1 MLDGFIMN
9 VLNNN
14 DKTGSM
20 KMTKLFKLSLITAT
34 LTMATFNANAA
45 VEIYEKDGM
54 SFSTD
59 GLVNVFYSNSSID
72 STNAAGMEEDRT
84 QSRVRTGFLPS
95 NIGFNFAKQLSDVK
109 IGMRSSF
116 WVSLSDTDN
125 NRDASPADLGTG
137 SLIDVRQF
145 YATVSGSWGEV
156 LLGKDFGL
164 YNRANILGDELLL
177 GFGQTS
183 DFFGLVDGG
192 NVSFGNIA
200 TGYTYPMPK
209 AQMTYRTPDMSG
221 FKLAVGIMDP
231 NKTAGD
237 SSEELPRFEAEL
249 MYNTSFNENS
259 SMKAWVSG
267 VAQTSEIND
276 VEQNQSGIG
285 YGVNV
290 MFSGLSLTASGYSSK
305 GLGHVAG
312 LDHIVGVDTIESDG
326 YLVQA
331 AYTMGDNRVV
341 LTYGESE
348 TSDAGNVEVV
358 GIVGDAVHS
367 NTGIAYFRTIVPG
380 VTAVFEYNNTEV
392 DATNSLIAEDNN
404 TFSIG
409 AVVTF

>member
-1 MLDGFIMN
+1 M
-9 VLNNN
+9 
-14 DKTGSM
+14 
-20 KMTKLFKLSLITAT
+20 
-34 LTMATFNANAA
+34 
-45 VEIYEKDGM
+45 
-54 SFSTD
+54 
-59 GLVNVFYSNSSID
+59 
-72 STNAAGMEEDRT
+72 
-84 QSRVRTGFLPS
+84 
-95 NIGFNFAKQLSDVK
+95 
-109 IGMRSSF
+109 
-116 WVSLSDTDN
+116 
-125 NRDASPADLGTG
+125 GTG

>member
-1 MLDGFIMN
+1 
-9 VLNNN
+9 
-14 DKTGSM
+14 
-20 KMTKLFKLSLITAT
+20 MTKLFKLSLITAT
-34 LTMATFNANAA
+34 LTMAAFNANAT

-72 STNAAGMEEDRT
+72 ETTAAGIKSDHT

-95 NIGFNFAKQLSDVK
+95 NIGFNFSNQLSDIK

-125 NRDASPADLGTG
+125 NRDESPADLGTG
-137 SLIDVRQF
+137 SLVDVRQF

-183 DFFGLVDGG
+183 EFFGLVDGN

-209 AQMTYRTPDMSG
+209 SQVTYRTPEING

-231 NKTAGD
+231 NKVSSD

-249 MYNTSFNENS
+249 MYNTSFDDDTS
-259 SMKAWVSG
+259 LKAWVSG
-267 VAQTSEIND
+267 VSQSSEVND
-276 VEQNQSGIG
+276 VKQNQSGIG
-285 YGVNV
+285 YGINV
-290 MFSGLSLTASGYSSK
+290 MFSGVSLTASGYSAK

-312 LDHIVGVDTIESDG
+312 LDQIVGPDSIESDG

-331 AYTMGDNRVV
+331 AYTIEDNRFV

-348 TSDAGNVEVV
+348 TANAGNVDVV
-358 GIVGDAVHS
+358 GITGDAVHS
-367 NTGIAYFRTIVPG
+367 NTGVAYFRTVRPG
-380 VTAVFEYNNTEV
+380 VTLVLEYNNTEV
-392 DATNSLIAEDNN
+392 DATDSLRAEDND

>member
-1 MLDGFIMN
+1 
-9 VLNNN
+9 
-14 DKTGSM
+14 
-20 KMTKLFKLSLITAT
+20 MTKLFKLSLITAT
-34 LTMATFNANAA
+34 LTMAAFNANAT

-72 STNAAGMEEDRT
+72 ETNAAGIKSDHT

-95 NIGFNFAKQLSDVK
+95 NIGFNFSNQLSDIK

-125 NRDASPADLGTG
+125 NRDESPADLGTG
-137 SLIDVRQF
+137 SLVDVRQF

-183 DFFGLVDGG
+183 EFFGLVDGN

-209 AQMTYRTPDMSG
+209 SQVTYRTPEING

-231 NKTAGD
+231 NKVSSD

-249 MYNTSFNENS
+249 MYNTSFDDDTS
-259 SMKAWVSG
+259 LKAWVSG
-267 VAQTSEIND
+267 VSQSSEVND
-276 VEQNQSGIG
+276 VKQNQSGIG
-285 YGVNV
+285 YGINV
-290 MFSGLSLTASGYSSK
+290 MFSGVSLTASGYSAK

-312 LDHIVGVDTIESDG
+312 LDQIVGPDSIESDG

-331 AYTMGDNRVV
+331 AYTIEDNRFV

-348 TSDAGNVEVV
+348 TANAGNVDVV
-358 GIVGDAVHS
+358 GITGDAVHS
-367 NTGIAYFRTIVPG
+367 NTGVAYFRTVRPG
-380 VTAVFEYNNTEV
+380 VTLVLEYNNTEV
-392 DATNSLIAEDNN
+392 DATDSLRAEDND

>member
-1 MLDGFIMN
+1 MN

-95 NIGFNFAKQLSDVK
+95 NIGFNFSKQLSDVK

-116 WVSLSDTDN
+116 WVSLSDSDN

-209 AQMTYRTPDMSG
+209 AQMTYRTPDMNG

-348 TSDAGNVEVV
+348 TTDAGNVEVV

-380 VTAVFEYNNTEV
+380 VTAVVEYNNTEV
-392 DATNSLIAEDNN
+392 DATDSLIAEDNN

>member
-1 MLDGFIMN
+1 
-9 VLNNN
+9 
-14 DKTGSM
+14 
-20 KMTKLFKLSLITAT
+20 MTKRFKLSVITAS
-34 LTMATFNANAA
+34 LTMAAFNASAA
-45 VEIYEKDGM
+45 VEVYEKDGM

-59 GLVNVFYSNSSID
+59 GLVNIFYSNSSVD
-72 STNAAGMEEDRT
+72 TTNAAGTTEDRT

-95 NIGFNFAKQLSDVK
+95 NIGFNFAKELDDVK

-145 YATVSGSWGEV
+145 YATIGSSWGEV

-209 AQMTYRTPDMSG
+209 AQITYRTPEMAG

-231 NKTAGD
+231 NKTASS

-249 MYNTSFNENS
+249 MYATDFNDDA

-267 VAQTSEIND
+267 VSQSSELND
-276 VEQNQSGIG
+276 VEQNQSGVG
-285 YGVNV
+285 YGINV
-290 MFSGLSLTASGYSSK
+290 MFSGLSLTASGYSAK

-312 LDHIVGVDTIESDG
+312 LDQIVGADTIESDG

-331 AYTMGDNRVV
+331 AYTMGDNRFV

-348 TSDAGNVEVV
+348 TSNAGNVETV

-367 NTGIAYFRTIVPG
+367 NTGIAYFRTILPG
-380 VTAVFEYNNTEV
+380 VTAVAEYNNTEA

>member
-1 MLDGFIMN
+1 MN

-125 NRDASPADLGTG
+125 SRDASPADLGTG

-348 TSDAGNVEVV
+348 TTDAGNVEVV

>member
-1 MLDGFIMN
+1 MV

-34 LTMATFNANAA
+34 LTMAAFNASAA

-95 NIGFNFAKQLSDVK
+95 NIGFNFAKQLKDVK

-116 WVSLSDTDN
+116 WVSLSDSDN

-145 YATVSGSWGEV
+145 YATVGGSWGEV

-209 AQMTYRTPDMSG
+209 AQITYRTPDMNG

-249 MYNTSFNENS
+249 MYNTSFNKNS

-312 LDHIVGVDTIESDG
+312 LDHLVGVDTIESDG

-331 AYTMGDNRVV
+331 AYTMDDNRFV

-348 TSDAGNVEVV
+348 TTNSGNVEVV

>member
-1 MLDGFIMN
+1 
-9 VLNNN
+9 
-14 DKTGSM
+14 M

-348 TSDAGNVEVV
+348 TTDAGNVEVV

>member
-1 MLDGFIMN
+1 MN

-348 TSDAGNVEVV
+348 TTDAGNVEVV

>member
-1 MLDGFIMN
+1 
-9 VLNNN
+9 
-14 DKTGSM
+14 
-20 KMTKLFKLSLITAT
+20 MTKRFKISLITAT
-34 LTMATFNANAA
+34 LAMAAFNSNAA
-45 VEIYEKDGM
+45 VEIYNNDGIT
-54 SFSTD
+54 FSTD

-72 STNAAGMEEDRT
+72 KTDAAGVETDRT

-95 NIGFNFAKQLSDVK
+95 NIGFNIAKQLDDVK
-109 IGMRSSF
+109 ISMRSSF

-125 NRDASPADLGTG
+125 VRDESPADLGTG

-145 YATVSGSWGEV
+145 YATISGDFGEV
-156 LLGKDFGL
+156 LIGKDFGL

-183 DFFGLVDGG
+183 DFFGLADGN

-209 AQMTYRTPDMSG
+209 SQITYRTPDFNG
-221 FKLAVGIMDP
+221 FKLAVAIMDP
-231 NKTAGD
+231 NKLGVD

-249 MYNTSFNENS
+249 MYSTNFNDDS
-259 SMKAWVSG
+259 SLKAWVSG
-267 VAQTSEIND
+267 VTQSSEIND
-276 VEQNQSGIG
+276 VEHDQTGVG
-285 YGVNV
+285 YGIN
-290 MFSGLSLTASGYSSK
+290 FKISGLSLTASGYSAE

-312 LDHIVGVDTIESDG
+312 LDQIIGPDTIETEG

-331 AYTMGDNRVV
+331 AYTMNDNRIV

-348 TSDAGNVEVV
+348 TSNSGNVETV
-358 GIVGDAVHS
+358 GIVGDATHS
-367 NTGIAYFRTIVPG
+367 NTGIAYFRTIRPG
-380 VTAVFEYNNTEV
+380 LTAVVEYNNTEA
-392 DATNSLIAEDNN
+392 DATDSLIAEDNN

>member
-1 MLDGFIMN
+1 
-9 VLNNN
+9 
-14 DKTGSM
+14 
-20 KMTKLFKLSLITAT
+20 MTKLFKLSLITAT

-95 NIGFNFAKQLSDVK
+95 NIGFNFSKQLSDVK

-116 WVSLSDTDN
+116 WVSLSDSDN

-209 AQMTYRTPDMSG
+209 AQMTYRTPDMNG

-348 TSDAGNVEVV
+348 TTDAGNVEVV

-380 VTAVFEYNNTEV
+380 VTAVVEYNNTEV
-392 DATNSLIAEDNN
+392 DATDSLIAEDNN

>member
-1 MLDGFIMN
+1 
-9 VLNNN
+9 
-14 DKTGSM
+14 
-20 KMTKLFKLSLITAT
+20 
-34 LTMATFNANAA
+34 
-45 VEIYEKDGM
+45 
-54 SFSTD
+54 
-59 GLVNVFYSNSSID
+59 
-72 STNAAGMEEDRT
+72 
-84 QSRVRTGFLPS
+84 
-95 NIGFNFAKQLSDVK
+95 
-109 IGMRSSF
+109 
-116 WVSLSDTDN
+116 
-125 NRDASPADLGTG
+125 
-137 SLIDVRQF
+137 
-145 YATVSGSWGEV
+145 
-156 LLGKDFGL
+156 
-164 YNRANILGDELLL
+164 
-177 GFGQTS
+177 
-183 DFFGLVDGG
+183 
-192 NVSFGNIA
+192 
-200 TGYTYPMPK
+200 
-209 AQMTYRTPDMSG
+209 
-221 FKLAVGIMDP
+221 MDP

-312 LDHIVGVDTIESDG
+312 LDHLVGVDTIESDG

-331 AYTMGDNRVV
+331 AYTMDDNRFV

-348 TSDAGNVEVV
+348 TTNSGNVEVV

-367 NTGIAYFRTIVPG
+367 NTGVAYFRTIVPG

>member
-1 MLDGFIMN
+1 
-9 VLNNN
+9 
-14 DKTGSM
+14 
-20 KMTKLFKLSLITAT
+20 MTKLFKLSLITAT
-34 LTMATFNANAA
+34 LTMAAFNANAA

-72 STNAAGMEEDRT
+72 ETNAAGVESDHT

-95 NIGFNFAKQLSDVK
+95 NIGFNFAKQLSDMK

-137 SLIDVRQF
+137 SLIDIRQF

-183 DFFGLVDGG
+183 EFFGLVDGG

-209 AQMTYRTPDMSG
+209 AQITYRTPEMSG

-312 LDHIVGVDTIESDG
+312 LDQIVGPDSIESDG

-331 AYTMGDNRVV
+331 AYTMNDNRFV

-348 TSDAGNVEVV
+348 TSNAGNVDVV
-358 GIVGDAVHS
+358 GITGDAVHS
-367 NTGIAYFRTIVPG
+367 NTGVAYFRTIVPG

-392 DATNSLIAEDNN
+392 DATNSLRAEDNN

>member
-1 MLDGFIMN
+1 
-9 VLNNN
+9 
-14 DKTGSM
+14 
-20 KMTKLFKLSLITAT
+20 MTKLFKLSLITAT
-34 LTMATFNANAA
+34 LTMAAFNASAA

-72 STNAAGMEEDRT
+72 ETDAAGMESDHT

-95 NIGFNFAKQLSDVK
+95 NIGFNFANQLSDMK

-125 NRDASPADLGTG
+125 NRDTSPADLGTG

-145 YATVSGSWGEV
+145 YATVGGSWGEV

-183 DFFGLVDGG
+183 EFFGLVDGG

-209 AQMTYRTPDMSG
+209 SQITYRTPDMSG

-249 MYNTSFNENS
+249 MYNTSFDDDAS
-259 SMKAWVSG
+259 LKAWVSG
-267 VAQTSEIND
+267 VTQTSEIND

-290 MFSGLSLTASGYSSK
+290 MFSGVSLTASGYSSK

-312 LDHIVGVDTIESDG
+312 LDHIVGPDSIESDG

-331 AYTMGDNRVV
+331 AYTMDDNRFV

-348 TSDAGNVEVV
+348 TSNAGNVDVV
-358 GIVGDAVHS
+358 GITGDAIHS
-367 NTGIAYFRTIVPG
+367 NTGVAYFRTVRSG
-380 VTAVFEYNNTEV
+380 LTVVLEYNNTEV
-392 DATNSLIAEDNN
+392 DATNSLRAEDNN

>member
-1 MLDGFIMN
+1 
-9 VLNNN
+9 
-14 DKTGSM
+14 
-20 KMTKLFKLSLITAT
+20 MTKRFKISLITAT
-34 LTMATFNANAA
+34 LAMAAFNSNAA
-45 VEIYEKDGM
+45 VEIYNNDGIT
-54 SFSTD
+54 FSTD

-72 STNAAGMEEDRT
+72 TTDAAGVEADRT

-95 NIGFNFAKQLSDVK
+95 NIGFNIAKQLDDVK
-109 IGMRSSF
+109 ISMRSSF

-125 NRDASPADLGTG
+125 VRDESPLDLGTG

-145 YATVSGSWGEV
+145 YATISGDFGEV
-156 LLGKDFGL
+156 LIGKDFGL

-183 DFFGLVDGG
+183 DFFGLADGN

-209 AQMTYRTPDMSG
+209 SQITYRTPDFNG
-221 FKLAVGIMDP
+221 FKLAVAIMDP
-231 NKTAGD
+231 NKIGVG

-249 MYNTSFNENS
+249 MYSTNFNDDS
-259 SMKAWVSG
+259 SLKAWVSG
-267 VAQTSEIND
+267 VTQSSEIND
-276 VEQNQSGIG
+276 VEHDQTGVG
-285 YGVNV
+285 YGIN
-290 MFSGLSLTASGYSSK
+290 FKIAGLSLTVSGYSAE

-312 LDHIVGVDTIESDG
+312 LDQIVGPDTIETEG

-331 AYTMGDNRVV
+331 AYTMNDNRIV

-348 TSDAGNVEVV
+348 TSNSGNVETV
-358 GIVGDAVHS
+358 GIVGDATHS
-367 NTGIAYFRTIVPG
+367 NTGIAYFRTILPG
-380 VTAVFEYNNTEV
+380 LTAVVEYNNTEA
-392 DATNSLIAEDNN
+392 DATDSLIAEDNN

>member
-1 MLDGFIMN
+1 
-9 VLNNN
+9 
-14 DKTGSM
+14 
-20 KMTKLFKLSLITAT
+20 MTKLFKLSLITAT

-348 TSDAGNVEVV
+348 TTDAGNVEVV